1 MKAVAYFLLVLLLV
15 VLPLSVPG
23 YTQAPNDNLIVPG
36 QRIGKWTLDMTID
49 DLVRMN
55 GAQNANGALNQYVP
69 VTLAQHVNPTYV
81 GDVYLHAW
89 HNLSF
94 FVSTLGEH
102 SQKVVYL
109 AIFSKDYK
117 TAEGLSLNTPPQNIE
132 ALYGRPTVNMQF
144 FAPNSGSL
152 MIYDQRGL
160 AVRIFDSGTGN
171 AVQVLIVFRPGT
183 ANQIWRIPASSVIG
197 TTAYAQR

>member
-1 MKAVAYFLLVLLLV
+1 MSVMKAVAYFLLLLLLI

-55 GAQNANGALNQYVP
+55 GPQNANGAFTQPVP
-69 VTLAQHVNPTYV
+69 VMLARLMN
-81 GDVYLHAW
+81 GDYADNVYSHAW
-89 HNLSF
+89 HNLSL
-94 FVSTLGEH
+94 FVGTVGEN
-102 SQKVVYL
+102 SPKVVFL

-117 TAEGLSLNTPPQNIE
+117 TAEGLSLNAPPQNIE
-132 ALYGRPTVNMQF
+132 ALYGKPTVNNQF
-144 FAPNSGSL
+144 GSWATGYR
-152 MIYDQRGL
+152 MIYDERGL
-160 AVRIFDSGTGN
+160 AVRVFQG

-183 ANQIWRIPASSVIG
+183 ANQIWQLQASSVTG